1 MTSNKVEKSK
11 SDNKELSDMLSC
23 RELIIDTVCEQ
34 LALGKTLSR
43 ICCSRDMPDRRTIHR
58 WAAKD
63 SDLADRILTARR
75 LGAWAMFD
83 ETTDRLMNA
92 TPQTVQVERELAHH
106 VRWTIS
112 KLVPEVFSE
121 QRRNAELNV
130 TGTNFTISW
139 RPTSDE
145 GSLVEPK
152 PDAAAL
158 PEPS

>member
-1 MTSNKVEKSK
+1 MSR
-11 SDNKELSDMLSC
+11 
-23 RELIIDTVCEQ
+23 REMVIDVVCEQ

-43 ICCSRDMPDRRTIHR
+43 ICSSNAMPDRRTIHR

-75 LGAWAMFD
+75 LGGWAMFD
-83 ETTDRLMNA
+83 EATDRLMNA
-92 TPQTVQVERELAHH
+92 TPQTIQVARELAHH

-121 QRRNAELNV
+121 QRRNSALNV
-130 TGTNFTISW
+130 TGNNFTIRWMS
-139 RPTSDE
+139 TGDE
-145 GSLVEPK
+145 DNVVEPR
-152 PDAAAL
+152 PDAPAL

>member
-1 MTSNKVEKSK
+1 
-11 SDNKELSDMLSC
+11 
-23 RELIIDTVCEQ
+23 
-34 LALGKTLSR
+34 
-43 ICCSRDMPDRRTIHR
+43 
-58 WAAKD
+58 
-63 SDLADRILTARR
+63 
-75 LGAWAMFD
+75 
-83 ETTDRLMNA
+83 MNA
-92 TPQTVQVERELAHH
+92 TPQTIQVARELAHH

-121 QRRNAELNV
+121 QRRNPALNV